1 MSEKKSLREQMPE
14 TSRVVDE
21 WRAVFG
27 RESVDAQ
34 IRAALRGAPTFWARE
49 RGVEIGTRPRLRDE

>member
-1 MSEKKSLREQMPE
+1 MPE

-34 IRAALRGAPTFWARE
+34 ICSGMRGAPVFWARE
-49 RGVEIGTRPRLRDE
+49 NGAEIGTKPRVRGE

>member
-1 MSEKKSLREQMPE
+1 MSEKRSLREQMPE

-34 IRAALRGAPTFWARE
+34 ICSGMRGAPVFWARE
-49 RGVEIGTRPRLRDE
+49 NGAEIGTKPRVRGE